1 MGKKIDPSSL
11 MERVDR
17 AVVSLEQ
24 IIPEGRDIETIT
36 AEILTLKQ
44 TAGDAILGIGQ
55 RLTEA
60 KNMLSDGEWLIWLA
74 ESVDF
79 SPRTAQRF
87 MRLAREWSDATALS
101 HLGATKALTLLALP
115 PEERESF
122 MEEHHL
128 VNGEEK
134 TVIDMTSRELEQ
146 AIRERDEA
154 RLAAET
160 AQADA
165 KSAEESRAKMEA
177 DMVLLQEQC
186 RSAQESVAAAQKELE
201 ELKTQPVDVAIM
213 AVDQEKLDAAR
224 AEAAAEM
231 QAKVDKAKAA
241 RDKAEEQ
248 RKAAEAALADAN
260 ARLEAAAKEERK
272 AVIAND
278 RDLAAFELLFGQAQ
292 EIANKLHGLLIKAR
306 GREDEGQAA
315 GMQRAL
321 AKLAELI
328 LLAAESG
335 QSAKSSAERSFTGK
349 AAEV

>member
-1 MGKKIDPSSL
+1 MGKKIDPSAL

-17 AVVSLEQ
+17 ATVSLEQ
-24 IIPEGRDIETIT
+24 VIPAARDIETIT

-44 TAGDAILGIGQ
+44 NAGDAIIGIGQ
-55 RLTEA
+55 RLIEA
-60 KNMLSDGEWLIWLA
+60 KEMLSDGEWLVWLA

-115 PEERESF
+115 PEEREQFIS
-122 MEEHHL
+122 EHHM
-128 VNGEEK
+128 VNGEDK

-154 RLAAET
+154 RLAAEA

-165 KSAEESRAKMEA
+165 KSAEESRAKIEV
-177 DMVLLQEQC
+177 DMALLKEQC
-186 RSAQESVAAAQKELE
+186 QSAQDAVAAAQKELE
-201 ELKTQPVDVAIM
+201 DLKAKPVDVAVM
-213 AVDQEKLDAAR
+213 AVDQEKIDAAR
-224 AEAAAEM
+224 AEAVAEM

-241 RDKAEEQ
+241 RDKAEEK
-248 RKAAEAALADAN
+248 RKEAEAALAEVRAK
-260 ARLEAAAKEERK
+260 LEEAGKAERK
-272 AVIAND
+272 AAIAGD
-278 RDLAAFELLFGQAQ
+278 SDLAVFQMLFGQAQ
-292 EIANKLHGLLIKAR
+292 EIANKLHGLLLKAR
-306 GREDEGQAA
+306 GCEDNSQAA
-315 GMQRAL
+315 GMQKAL

-328 LLAAESG
+328 
-335 QSAKSSAERSFTGK
+335 GK